1 MTTGTVSQRNMDIR
15 DHCPECGGVRIIT
28 DYDKG
33 ERVCSNCGCVL
44 EDNII
49 DFRPEPTYEGK
60 DRVHIGAPSNNLIH
74 DKGLSTDISSPFRDA
89 NGKMLNCKARSKFL
103 KLRKI
108 HQYNR
113 ISNALD
119 KGLVVALEDIRK
131 LSSTMS
137 LPDNVSQYAAI
148 IYRKAMRKN
157 MIRGRSIHLIATAC
171 IYISCRKNGI
181 PRTLKE
187 VSGAANVSTKDLGR
201 VYRYVY
207 RSLRIEVESMR
218 PKDLVPRF
226 STELEISPSTESKA
240 MEIIDMYENAGMN
253 SGKGPSGIA
262 AAAIYT
268 ATMICNELRTQRA
281 VSKAS
286 RVTEV
291 TIRNR
296 TKEMMSILGM

>member
-15 DHCPECGGVRIIT
+15 EHCPECGGIRIIT

-89 NGKMLNCKARSKFL
+89 NGKMLDCKARSKFL

-119 KGLVVALEDIRK
+119 KGLVVALEDIKK
-131 LSSTMS
+131 LSSSMS

-171 IYISCRKNGI
+171 MYISCRKNGI

-187 VSGAANVSTKDLGR
+187 VSGAANVSSKDLGR

-218 PKDLVPRF
+218 PRDLVPRF
-226 STELEISPSTESKA
+226 STELEISPATESKA
-240 MEIIDMYENAGMN
+240 VEIIDMYENAGMN

-296 TKEMMSILGM
+296 TKEMMNLLGI